1 MEYHKF
7 YLPLCNNR
15 ETERHSEWRE
25 INRKWRERERE
36 RERERDYKFITV
48 QSALNVVCV
57 E

>member
-36 RERERDYKFITV
+36 RERDYKFITV